1 MRMLSL
7 LLFSETFYIWSKNY
21 TGYMQEWTNTYM
33 IVLKTAVYL
42 YHLYLAFSSAKIFF
56 PTIFLKN
63 SQTNKCKK
71 HILFLL
77 FVSRFLFRLLFHSC
91 FIPSHVGNIHFW
103 SIKEIPA
110 LEITYNSIFFFR
122 HLQHLLHIS
131 PGGQQ
136 HSTLRRAK
144 HLNMLAPS
152 YMWYKHITQC
162 GPDFSAVLRPLRAF
176 QIETSWKHLIVTR
189 I

>member
-1 MRMLSL
+1 
-7 LLFSETFYIWSKNY
+7 
-21 TGYMQEWTNTYM
+21 MQEWTNTYM
-33 IVLKTAVYL
+33 IVLKTTVYL

-63 SQTNKCKK
+63 SQTNKLQKTHTIPSVCFTFSFQ
-71 HILFLL
+71 IALSLL
-77 FVSRFLFRLLFHSC
+77 FYSKPRWQHTFLKHKRNPC
-91 FIPSHVGNIHFW
+91 TGNNLQF
-103 SIKEIPA
+103 
-110 LEITYNSIFFFR
+110 YFFFR

-152 YMWYKHITQC
+152 YM
-162 GPDFSAVLRPLRAF
+162 
-176 QIETSWKHLIVTR
+176 
-189 I
+189 

>member
-33 IVLKTAVYL
+33 IVLKTTVYL

-110 LEITYNSIFFFR
+110 LEITYNSIFFFLDTFNVSFTS
-122 HLQHLLHIS
+122 HLVGSSTAPSGEQSIWTCWHHHICDI
-131 PGGQQ
+131 
-136 HSTLRRAK
+136 STL
-144 HLNMLAPS
+144 LNVV
-152 YMWYKHITQC
+152 Q
-162 GPDFSAVLRPLRAF
+162 
-176 QIETSWKHLIVTR
+176 TSQQF
-189 I
+189 